1 MVLPAF
7 GVSIRRLLRI
17 LIGIDCTSFILDCTA
32 LPLALFWLT
41 FDRGAALSIFRLE
54 HTSFPLSHK
63 PRCRYK
69 KDRAASCTT
78 RSRHPLLTSALH
90 KAAAARATPFPHP
103 SRSQLTLFRTIDFLQ
118 LLQYYCNTT
127 AILLQHAIH
136 YLPAHAALFFNH
148 TFALQEACCTT
159 GSYTLLNTDSLD
171 RGTFHA
177 FMLHEMSCLWSGLAS
192 LFGPPA

>member
-63 PRCRYK
+63 PRCRYQ

-127 AILLQHAIH
+127 AILLQ
-136 YLPAHAALFFNH
+136 YYCSMLST
-148 TFALQEACCTT
+148 TFPHMQLYSLTILLHCRRRAVLLDL
-159 GSYTLLNTDSLD
+159 TLCSIPTAWTVGL
-171 RGTFHA
+171 
-177 FMLHEMSCLWSGLAS
+177 FMLSYCMR
-192 LFGPPA
+192 